1 MTKLRMGLLGCGSF
15 ARSLTDPFNEQD
27 DAEVIGVYNRT
38 FSKAEKLARE
48 LGVPAFEQYEDILH
62 QEYVDGVIIN
72 TSHDQ
77 HLPMALAAAAAGKH
91 IFCEKP
97 MALTVNECQQMIE
110 AASRQ
115 NVKLFVGHVTRLLP
129 LFSRMKEILD
139 SGIIGKPL
147 AVTMTRY
154 WPVQRQGWWA
164 KRALKGG
171 LLHSPASHE
180 IDYLNYLL
188 GTAVSVYAVAGPK
201 IQPQI
206 DYEDILLVTIRYQSG
221 AFGSVAASISSGF
234 PVQAGFVIGEKGG
247 LQYDM
252 YGPRGGQIEYQPTE
266 GEKNTEFTGDFG
278 LAVAMRREVRNFV
291 DWVLYGTEPLLTAEG
306 GLRTVE
312 IMQAAYQSVV
322 EEKPI
327 SLPFSS

>member
-1 MTKLRMGLLGCGSF
+1 MTKLRMGLLGCGAF

-27 DAEVIGVYNRT
+27 DAEVTAVYNRT
-38 FSKAEKLARE
+38 FSKAETLARD
-48 LGVPAFEQYEDILH
+48 LGVPAFERYEDLI
-62 QEYVDGVIIN
+62 QQNFVDGVIIN

-97 MALTVNECQQMIE
+97 MALTVNECLKMINTAE
-110 AASRQ
+110 KC
-115 NVKLFVGHVTRLLP
+115 NVKLYVGHVTRLLP
-129 LFSRMKEILD
+129 LFSRMKEIID
-139 SGIIGKPL
+139 SGLIGSPL

-180 IDYLNYLL
+180 IDYMNYLL
-188 GTAVSVYAVAGPK
+188 GTATSVYAVAGPK

-206 DYEDILLVTIRYQSG
+206 DYEDVLLVTIRYQGG
-221 AFGSVAASISSGF
+221 AVGSVAASISSGF

-252 YGPRGGQIEYQPTE
+252 YGPQGGQIDCQPTG
-266 GEKNTEFTGDFG
+266 GERYKQVIGDFG
-278 LAVAMRREVRNFV
+278 LPAAMYREARDFV
-291 DWVLYGTEPLLTAEG
+291 NWVLYDIEPLLTAEG

-312 IMQAAYQSVV
+312 IMQAAYRSVV

-327 SLPFSS
+327 SLPLHN